1 MHNFSTQTELDA
13 PAARNRKREN
23 MSDSKFSCYL
33 IGADTLL
40 TQCGEILLERG
51 HAIGGVVTDA
61 AKVSQWAR
69 GHDIEV
75 ISASGDYAATLKD
88 RTFDYLFAITH
99 LALIPDA
106 AVSSPAKL
114 AINFHDGPLP
124 SYAGLNTP
132 MWAIMNGEQEYG
144 ISWHIMAAGIDE
156 GDLLIQQHFP
166 IADDE
171 TALSLNTKCFAA
183 ALETFPTLLEQ
194 LENDQTT
201 RTPQDLSQRT
211 YYGRKDAVESLGVLD
226 WNKPAADLARTVR
239 GLHVGPYENPLAA
252 AKIAMGDRIYL
263 IDEAEA
269 ADAEADNS
277 AGTLVALNESSMD
290 VACADGVLRINALR
304 TLSGEDVTLAS
315 VTSELGLREGLRFST
330 PIIDQ
335 AAATIAGQENFWS
348 KRLRRISAAD
358 LPYRDVSPGLGIKQR
373 APLTIPA
380 AFVDQFG
387 SDAIAAAF
395 QLFIARI
402 CAGSEVHCALPLDG
416 ASALKDADEL
426 LFSGIG
432 FGRFSLNAEAEA
444 VAELERSQEVISRT
458 RSKSPWLKD
467 LIARTPELRSIPM
480 LSGAAPLAVAIQQ
493 PGDPD
498 TDAEL
503 CLRVGSGDVVELQY
517 LSSAYTEAGIASLT
531 QHFEAMLG
539 WFASAEHAS
548 AREISLLTPEARDCL
563 LNDWN
568 QTSLDYDRKQTIHG
582 GIAEQIKRTPDAIA
596 LTANGEQITYRELGN
611 RVDALAAELR
621 ERGIGPD
628 TLVGVHVPRS
638 IELVVAALGV
648 MRAGGA
654 YVPLD
659 PAFPADRIAFMIE
672 DSKMSTIISSND
684 IRSTLPDSE
693 ARVLAIES
701 IGTAG
706 ADVPASTSTAK
717 DLAYVIYTS
726 GSTGRP
732 KGVMLEHRN
741 AVNFFAAMDERV
753 PGSDEPGVWL
763 AVTSLSFDI
772 SILELFWTLSR
783 GFKVVIYDEQG
794 SRRQPTAAAPLSKKL
809 EMGLFMWG
817 NDDAPGAAKYRLL
830 MEGSKYF
837 DENGFSAVWTPERHF
852 HAFGGPYPNPAVT
865 GAAVAAVTSN
875 VKIRAGSCVVP
886 LHHPV
891 RIAEE
896 WSVVD
901 NLSDGRV
908 ELAAASGW
916 NPNDF
921 VLKPENH
928 ANNKQVMF
936 DQLEQVR
943 ALWRGDK
950 LSFPGPL
957 GNDVEVQSLP
967 RPVQKDLPCWIT
979 TAGNPETWREAGT
992 LGLNVLTHL
1001 LGQTVDE
1008 VGEKIRI
1015 YREARREAGYDPD
1028 AGQVALMLHTFV
1040 GDDND
1045 EVRELVREPMKS
1057 YLGSSMKLAMDFA
1070 WSFPAFKRP
1079 GGEDSKPDE
1088 IDLSTLSDEEIDTIL
1103 NFAFDRYFETS
1114 GLFGDHDTC
1123 VAMLRACDE
1132 IGVDEIACLL
1142 DFGVETERVMNSLPA
1157 LNDVRKEIHGSVAET
1172 ATVDAAAP
1180 ADLSFAGLVRDHQVT
1195 HMQCTPSTVRMLLT
1209 DEDAR
1214 GGIAAIE
1221 HILLGGEALPQSLA
1235 EEVFAVSP
1243 GTLTNMYGPT
1253 ETTIWSTTSTV
1264 DGGPIHIGTPIGNT
1278 QVYVLDSFK
1287 APVPVGMPGEL
1298 YIGGDGVARGYFDRA
1313 ELTAER
1319 FVADPFAGNDA
1330 RMYATGD
1337 LVRWHEDGYL
1347 QYLGRTDFQVKVR
1360 GYRIE
1365 LGEIEKQIELLPS
1378 VQEAAVIVRAEDES
1392 DQRLVAF
1399 VVPAAGEAIDAQQ
1412 IRSALREPLPEYM
1425 IPNEVIE
1432 IEAMPQTAN
1441 AKLDRK
1447 ALQAIKPKQ
1456 TVTPIATVAAEGDLE
1471 KQIAELWCQ
1480 TLKLERVGVED
1491 NFFDLGGHSLLVVQL
1506 HKKIRES
1513 TDRPVSLTDL
1523 YQFPT
1528 VRSLAQHMEGGNE
1541 NSSST
1546 KGAQRG
1552 ERRRAM
1558 RRRAR

>member
-1 MHNFSTQTELDA
+1 
-13 PAARNRKREN
+13 

-51 HAIGGVVTDA
+51 HTIGAVVTDA

-75 ISASGDYAATLKD
+75 ISASGDYATTLSE
-88 RTFDYLFAITH
+88 RSFDYLFAITH
-99 LALIPDA
+99 LAMIPDA
-106 AVSSPAKL
+106 AVSSPARL

-132 MWAIMNGEQEYG
+132 MWAIMNGETEYG
-144 ISWHIMAAGIDE
+144 ISWHLMAAGIDE
-156 GDLLIQQHFP
+156 GDLLVQQRFP

-183 ALETFPTLLEQ
+183 ALETYPALLEQ
-194 LENDQTT
+194 LEKDQVT
-201 RTPQDLSQRT
+201 RTPQDLSQRS
-211 YYGRKDAVESLGVLD
+211 YFGRKDAVDSLGLLD
-226 WNKPAADLARTVR
+226 WNRSAVELARTVR
-239 GLHVGPYENPLAA
+239 ALHVGPYENPLAA
-252 AKIAMGDRIYL
+252 AKIALGDRLYL
-263 IDEAEA
+263 VDEAEA
-269 ADAEADNS
+269 EDGTDAEA
-277 AGTLVALNESSMD
+277 GTVVGLDEDAMR
-290 VACADGVLRINALR
+290 VACAEGALKISSLR
-304 TLSGEDVTLAS
+304 TQNGENVTLAS
-315 VTSELGLREGLRFST
+315 VTSELGLREGLRF
-330 PIIDQ
+330 
-335 AAATIAGQENFWS
+335 AALRLNQPTEPVAAQEHFWS
-348 KRLRRISAAD
+348 KRLRRVSAPD
-358 LPYRDVSPGLGIKQR
+358 LPYRETSPGLGIKQR
-373 APLTIPA
+373 AAVSIPA
-380 AFVDQFG
+380 AFTDRFG
-387 SDAIAAAF
+387 VDAIAAAF
-395 QLFIARI
+395 QLFIARV
-402 CAGSEVHCALPLDG
+402 CAGTEIHCALPLTDASTLDG
-416 ASALKDADEL
+416 ADALL
-426 LFSGIG
+426 LSGIG
-432 FGRFSLNAEAEA
+432 FSRFTLDADASAEAELA
-444 VAELERSQEVISRT
+444 RSEDSLAKT
-458 RSKSPWLKD
+458 RGKSPWLRD
-467 LIARTPELRSIPM
+467 LIARTPELRAIPM
-480 LSGAAPLAVAIQQ
+480 LNGSAPLAVAIRQ
-493 PGDPD
+493 PGDPEAE
-498 TDAEL
+498 AEL
-503 CLRVGSGDVVELQY
+503 CLSLDGTGNAELQY
-517 LSSAYTEAGIASLT
+517 LSSAYAEAGISSLI

-539 WFASAEHAS
+539 WFAAAQGAS
-548 AREISLLTPEARDCL
+548 ARDISLLTQEARDCL
-563 LNDWN
+563 LGDWN
-568 QTSLDYDRKQTIHG
+568 QTAIDYDREQTMHG
-582 GIAEQIKRTPDAIA
+582 GIQAQIQNSPDAVA
-596 LTANGEQITYRELGN
+596 LVGNGIEITYRELGE

-672 DSKMSTIISSND
+672 DSKMSTIISSNE
-684 IRSTLPDSE
+684 IRSTLPDTE

-701 IGTAG
+701 AGTSG
-706 ADVPASTSTAK
+706 AELPASTSTAT

-753 PGSDEPGVWL
+753 PGSGSPGVWL

-783 GFKVVIYDEQG
+783 GFKVVIYDEHG
-794 SRRQPTAAAPLSKKL
+794 SRQQPAGAKPLSKKL

-865 GAAVAAVTSN
+865 GAAVAAVTKN

-908 ELAAASGW
+908 EIAAASGW

-950 LSFPGPL
+950 LSFPSPL
-957 GNDVEVQSLP
+957 GNEVEVQSLP
-967 RPVQKDLPCWIT
+967 RPVQKELPCWIT
-979 TAGNPETWREAGT
+979 TAGNPETWREAGK

-1015 YREARREAGYDPD
+1015 YREARREAGYDPA

-1079 GGEDSKPDE
+1079 GGEDSKPDD
-1088 IDLSTLSDEEIDTIL
+1088 IDLASLSDEEVDTIL

-1114 GLFGDHDTC
+1114 GLFGDHETC

-1157 LNDVRKEIHGSVAET
+1157 LNEVRKEIHAGLLEAE
-1172 ATVDAAAP
+1172 ATTETAP

-1195 HMQCTPSTVRMLLT
+1195 HMQCTPSTVRMLMT

-1214 GGIAAIE
+1214 SGVSGIE
-1221 HILLGGEALPQSLA
+1221 HILLGGEALPETLAQEVLSL
-1235 EEVFAVSP
+1235 SP

-1264 DGGPIHIGTPIGNT
+1264 SAGPVHIGTPIGNT
-1278 QVYVLDSFK
+1278 QVYVLDSFL

-1298 YIGGDGVARGYFDRA
+1298 YIAGDGVARGYFDRA

-1319 FVADPFAGNDA
+1319 FVADPFAGNGG

-1337 LVRWHEDGYL
+1337 LVRWHEEGHL

-1365 LGEIEKQIELLPS
+1365 LGEIEKQIELLPAI
-1378 VQEAAVIVRAEDES
+1378 QEAAVIVRAEDET

-1399 VVPAAGEAIDAQQ
+1399 VVPAPGQSVDAQSV
-1412 IRSALREPLPEYM
+1412 RSALREPLPEYM

-1471 KQIAELWCQ
+1471 KQIAEFWCQ
-1480 TLKLERVGVED
+1480 TLKLDRVGVED

-1513 TDRPVSLTDL
+1513 IDRPVSLTDL

-1528 VRSLAQHMEGGNE
+1528 VRSLAQHMEGGNS
-1541 NSSST
+1541 NASST